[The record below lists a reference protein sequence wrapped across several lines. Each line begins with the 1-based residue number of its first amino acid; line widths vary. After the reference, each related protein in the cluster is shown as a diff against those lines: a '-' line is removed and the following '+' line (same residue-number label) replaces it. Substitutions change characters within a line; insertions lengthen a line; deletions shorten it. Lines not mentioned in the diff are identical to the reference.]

1 MTQTTNAALVELLRA
16 IAYVAGPDSQQNGMT
31 LDGEEVGLLAAHI
44 EAQARRIEALEGELK
59 LIANAEFV
67 DVMCDPGWAIR
78 IARAILEPTP

>member
-1 MTQTTNAALVELLRA
+1 MTQTTDAALVELLRA
-16 IAYVAGPDSQQNGMT
+16 TSDTDDEYGYHARARTFTQ
-31 LDGEEVGLLAAHI
+31 AADTI

-78 IARAILEPTP
+78 IARAALGPTP